1 MFILSKGV
9 IEKANATTWSDSQ
22 CKKMNATTYT
32 DGNIEHA
39 NATTWYDNYPMEQ
52 LYTDTFEAI
61 WSNGWIGNGTKLDDT
76 AWYNRI
82 IVGSTNGYRGMYGFN
97 QSAIAAF
104 IGSGTV
110 QSARLHL
117 HCYET
122 TLNGS
127 PDVQFGKHSYT
138 SEPSGTWTGE
148 NTDWTSYSSLHVPNG
163 AIGGYWVTLS
173 PSQIRMSNGA
183 ALGGI
188 ALRAASNTDENMG
201 KFSSYTDFVTELEI
215 TVLK

>member
-1 MFILSKGV
+1 MSKGV
-9 IEKANATTWSDSQ
+9 LYKANGSAWSKSQAKKGNGSVMSATVVKHSNGS
-22 CKKMNATTYT
+22 
-32 DGNIEHA
+32 
-39 NATTWYDNYPMEQ
+39 TWYDNYPMEQ
-52 LYTDTFEAI
+52 LYTDKFTAT
-61 WSNGWIGNGTKLDDT
+61 WSQGWIWNGTRLDDT

-82 IVGSTNGYRGMYGFN
+82 IVGSSTGYRGMYGFK
-97 QSAIAAF
+97 QSDIAAF
-104 IGSGTV
+104 IGNGVV

-117 HCYET
+117 NCYET
-122 TLNGS
+122 TTNGA

-138 SEPSGTWTGE
+138 SEPAGTWTGQ
-148 NTDWTSYSSLHVPNG
+148 NVDWTNYSSLHVPNK
-163 AIGGYWVTLS
+163 ATGGYWVTLN

-201 KFSSYTDFVTELEI
+201 KFSSYTDFTTELEI